1 MTAPAGSTPRGSDH
15 QAYGALR
22 ELPLE
27 KSLLL
32 LGAATLGRLGF
43 VSAGGVEIVPVNYRL
58 GDGPRLF
65 VSTRHDGVVAQLAA
79 AGTDVAF
86 EVDHEGVLERSGW
99 SVLMQGTLA
108 ELDQQGRAAY
118 QRLHLRPDSW
128 AGPTRPVTVQFLPR
142 VVTGRSISA
151 SGWTSTEPQ

>member
-1 MTAPAGSTPRGSDH
+1 MTTSAGSTPLGPEH

-27 KSLLL
+27 KCLLL
-32 LGAATLGRLGF
+32 LASAAIGRVGF
-43 VSAGGVEIVPVNYRL
+43 VSARGVEIVPVNYRL
-58 GDGPRLF
+58 GEGPTLF
-65 VSTRHDGVVAQLAA
+65 VSTRHDGIVAQLAA

-118 QRLHLRPDSW
+118 QKLRLQPDSW
-128 AGPTRPVTVQFLPR
+128 AGPARPVTVQFTPR

-151 SGWTSTEPQ
+151 TGWTPTGPQ